1 MQSVHSYSSSHE
13 PEIPSAPTRRPL
25 TNANAFIVTPED
37 ADVLNGYL
45 EEFRNS
51 NTQEKRRLMEKAM
64 GDLYRLRHDDF
75 TFDKRDAKEVST
87 VIVDICVYLLRDIC
101 SRK

>member
-1 MQSVHSYSSSHE
+1 
-13 PEIPSAPTRRPL
+13 
-25 TNANAFIVTPED
+25 
-37 ADVLNGYL
+37 
-45 EEFRNS
+45 
-51 NTQEKRRLMEKAM
+51 M